1 MIIAKYLLDETNP
14 YIMEHQLR
22 TGNPDLA
29 HKFIDKSEAK
39 RLVLQYGYN
48 LEDIELI
55 EVSENESNIESK
67 INSYGG
73 NNE

>member
-1 MIIAKYLLDETNP
+1 MIIAKYLLDENNP

-39 RLVLQYGYN
+39 RLMIQYGYN
-48 LEDIELI
+48 LDDIELM
-55 EVSENESNIESK
+55 EVEDNGESI
-67 INSYGG
+67 
-73 NNE
+73 